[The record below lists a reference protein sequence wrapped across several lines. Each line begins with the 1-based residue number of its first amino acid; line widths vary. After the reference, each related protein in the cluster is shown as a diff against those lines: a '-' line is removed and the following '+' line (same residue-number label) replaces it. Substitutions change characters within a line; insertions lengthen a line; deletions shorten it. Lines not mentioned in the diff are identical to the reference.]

1 MYIIKQ
7 DTFELIDFYQ
17 KKINYTII
25 FVSNKQKP
33 FLPAGEYLETRT
45 KFRELGF
52 DFNFE
57 QTDNVKVIFNYDE
70 INVGKI
76 AHVSHL
82 ISKTEIENLSN
93 MIYAKYMELV
103 ESDICDVVAEINMS
117 KTFFDNLEG
126 NSKPNN
132 IS

>member
-7 DTFELIDFYQ
+7 DTFQLIDFYQ
-17 KKINYTII
+17 KKTDYTII
-25 FVSNKQKP
+25 FVSGEQKP
-33 FLPAGEYLETRT
+33 FFPAGEYVETRS

-57 QTDNVKVIFNYDE
+57 ENDNIKIIFNYDE

-103 ESDICDVVAEINMS
+103 ESDICDTVAEINMS
-117 KTFFDNLEG
+117 KTFFDSLEG
-126 NSKPNN
+126 KNKP
-132 IS
+132 II